1 MNRFIIIALCA
12 ILNTYGTCQNTT
24 TEKTTTQENIS
35 VAQPK
40 VEKQKGPKL
49 SREERGIKVVPN
61 PDAPKRPENLN
72 ADATKKTRKNY
83 FVSTARQRSK
93 IDTLFPYDLTFKDL
107 NGKELKSVEAMPKN
121 GKPTVLLF
129 WLTTCPPCRIEMANM
144 KKKYEGWKEQADFN
158 LYAISTDFPKNHERF
173 FKTVKEQE
181 WGWDSYLDI
190 NREFLNI
197 MPGRLNG
204 LPQTFILDKNGKI
217 VYHKRKYLSGDED
230 KMFEKVLEM
239 VNKG

>member
-1 MNRFIIIALCA
+1 MNRLIIIALCA
-12 ILNTYGTCQNTT
+12 FLGTYGTCQETT
-24 TEKTTTQENIS
+24 TEKTTSTEPTTTQSNI
-35 VAQPK
+35 
-40 VEKQKGPKL
+40 EQKRGPKL

-61 PDAPKRPENLN
+61 PNAASEDPLSKAKANQSKR
-72 ADATKKTRKNY
+72 RNY
-83 FVSTARQRSK
+83 YTSTARQRSK
-93 IDTLFPYDLTFKDL
+93 IDTIFPYDLTFKNAD
-107 NGKELKSVEAMPKN
+107 GKELKSSVAMPKN

-173 FKTVKEQE
+173 FETVEKQG
-181 WGWDSYLDI
+181 WTWDSYLDI

-204 LPQTFILDKNGKI
+204 LPQTFILDKDGKI
-217 VYHKRKYLSGDED
+217 VYHKRKYRNGDED
-230 KMFEKVLEM
+230 KMFAKVLEM